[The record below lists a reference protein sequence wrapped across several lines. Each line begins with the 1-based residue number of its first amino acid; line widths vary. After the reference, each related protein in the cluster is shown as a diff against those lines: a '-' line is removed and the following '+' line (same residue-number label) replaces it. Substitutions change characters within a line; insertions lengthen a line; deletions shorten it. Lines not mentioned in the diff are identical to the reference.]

1 MDKLITLVNRLL
13 HRDTTPPAL
22 LPQGMYHYQS
32 PADANPQYR
41 MHLRVE
47 PDGTGLLII
56 NAHTTLHLNQ
66 TATEYAFYLV
76 NNASE
81 NTILNTMKSRYQAS
95 DLMIKQDM
103 SDFKSTILRL
113 AQSEDLDPVTYFGFD
128 RKDPY
133 TTNIS
138 APYRL
143 DCALTYRLSEETAQS
158 AAPVERVKREM
169 LTEEWSKLLEN
180 AWQAGIPH
188 VIFTGGE
195 PTLRPDLPD
204 IIASAEKLG
213 QVTGL
218 LTDGYRLANS
228 EYFHS
233 LLNAGLDHLLL
244 VLDPKEEQSWE
255 AVRDAINEDIFV
267 TVHLTISE
275 TIRSKPEEI
284 LDRLQR
290 MGIKSISLSTNNPEL
305 ETQVKETA
313 DYAARIG
320 LSLVW
325 DLPVPYSAQNPVNL
339 EIKNEK
345 IIEGAGKAWLYV
357 EPDGDVLPA
366 QSVNHVMGNL
376 LSDRWDTI
384 WAARPTR
391 DE

>member
-13 HRDTTPPAL
+13 RRDTTPPAL

-76 NNASE
+76 NDASE

-95 DLMIKQDM
+95 DMMIKQDM
-103 SDFKSTILRL
+103 SDFKATILRL

-143 DCALTYRLSEETAQS
+143 DCALTYRMSEETAQS

-275 TIRSKPEEI
+275 NITVQAGRDFGSITTHGYQEHFSQHKQSGIGNTSQRDCRLRSPNWFI
-284 LDRLQR
+284 FG
-290 MGIKSISLSTNNPEL
+290 MGSPSSIFGPKS
-305 ETQVKETA
+305 
-313 DYAARIG
+313 Y
-320 LSLVW
+320 
-325 DLPVPYSAQNPVNL
+325 
-339 EIKNEK
+339 
-345 IIEGAGKAWLYV
+345 
-357 EPDGDVLPA
+357 
-366 QSVNHVMGNL
+366 QSGNKKRKDHRRCWQ
-376 LSDRWDTI
+376 SMVVCRTRW
-384 WAARPTR
+384 
-391 DE
+391 